1 MHDLHVNSNLASTRA
16 NYQLLHAV
24 PGRCRIRVARL
35 RIDHAV
41 RERISHRLSSSPLV
55 SNFRLNPACESITIE
70 HLGQFDALL
79 DMLLQPST
87 MLVVLPTGA
96 IPQTQNK
103 AIAFSPFRAMA
114 LATTALVLGPAGG
127 FGLDLLLIVLTGFP
141 IWRRAVVTLFQE
153 RRFNVDFLDGLALAI
168 AVLRREP
175 RTAALIAVM
184 VHLGDVVR
192 ELTARQSRCHMR
204 ELLDF
209 QVVQA
214 RRLDAD
220 GNITLIPA
228 QSLLCD
234 DMALMVAG
242 DLVPADGMICSGL
255 ASVDQRHITGESVP
269 ATRRV
274 GDMVFAGS
282 SIVEGSVTVQVTE
295 VGANTVVAK
304 IVQVIAS
311 APVGETRIQN
321 YAEQFADRLVAPL
334 LGVNVAMLAL
344 TGNVDRFMSMAI
356 VDYGTGIRVAAPT
369 SILASMT
376 RAARQGI
383 LIKSGHHVEQL
394 ATLRGMAFDKTGTLT
409 SGHLTVLDVRP
420 MHARISAD
428 RILQLAAAAETQ
440 LRHPVARALVL
451 HAEQVRGLTLPLCDD
466 VQFVIGMGV
475 SAVIAGQHVHVG
487 SARFLCSLG
496 IATSKAAPYLAE
508 AEGHGYIVLL
518 VALDDRLVGA
528 IACSDAPRPEAR
540 AVVAGLRARGVE
552 HIVMLSGDR
561 EGVARRVA
569 DAVGID
575 TVYSE
580 ILPHDKAEIVRTLRL
595 KYGPFAMIGDGVNDS
610 PALAQADVGISL
622 VDGADIARDAAD
634 VVLMEE
640 GLHLLLPAM
649 DICRDGMAL
658 IKQNFSLIAGANTLA
673 LALAVPAGLMSPM
686 ACTLI
691 SNGSGLLA
699 TLNAMRP
706 LLASRKNI

>member
-1 MHDLHVNSNLASTRA
+1 MHALSTNANPASSRA
-16 NYQLLHAV
+16 SYQLLHEV

-35 RIDHAV
+35 RVDKAV
-41 RERISHRLSSSPLV
+41 RERINHRLSSSPLV
-55 SNFRLNPACESITIE
+55 SSFRLNPACESITIE
-70 HLGQFDALL
+70 HMGQFDALL
-79 DMLLQPST
+79 EMLFQPST
-87 MLVVLPTGA
+87 MLATLPTG
-96 IPQTQNK
+96 QLQNIQSK
-103 AIAFSPFRAMA
+103 TIAFSPFKSMA

-141 IWRRAVVTLFQE
+141 IWRRAVVTLFKE

-168 AVLRREP
+168 AVLRREQ
-175 RTAALIAVM
+175 RTAAVIAMM

-192 ELTARQSRCHMR
+192 ELTARQSRGHMR

-214 RRLDAD
+214 RRLDAE
-220 GNITLIPA
+220 GTITLIPA
-228 QSLLCD
+228 QSLQCD
-234 DMALMVAG
+234 DLALMMAG

-274 GDMVFAGS
+274 GEMVFAGS
-282 SIVEGSVTVQVTE
+282 SIVEGSITVQVTE

-394 ATLRGMAFDKTGTLT
+394 ATLRGIAFDKTGTLT

-475 SAVIAGQHVHVG
+475 SAVIAGQHLQVG
-487 SARFLCSLG
+487 SARFLRSLG
-496 IATSKAAPYLAE
+496 IATAKAAKYLAE
-508 AEGHGYIVLL
+508 AEDHGYIVLL

-569 DAVGID
+569 NAVGID

-580 ILPHDKAEIVRTLRL
+580 ILPHDKADIVRTLRL

-640 GLHLLLPAM
+640 GLHQLLPAI
-649 DICRDGMAL
+649 DICRDGIAL
-658 IKQNFSLIAGANTLA
+658 IKQNFNLIAGANTLA

-706 LLASRKNI
+706 LLASRK

>member
-1 MHDLHVNSNLASTRA
+1 MHETNGSAITAPNRA
-16 NYQLLHAV
+16 NYQLLHEV

-35 RIDHAV
+35 RVDMAV

-55 SNFRLNPACESITIE
+55 SNFRLNTACESITIE
-70 HLGQFDALL
+70 HMGKFDALL
-79 DMLLQPST
+79 AMLLQPST
-87 MLVVLPTGA
+87 MLVTLPTGQL
-96 IPQTQNK
+96 QTVPTK
-103 AIAFSPFRAMA
+103 TIEFSPFRSMA
-114 LATTALVLGPAGG
+114 LATAALVLGPAGG

-141 IWRRAVVTLFQE
+141 IWRRAVTTLFKE

-175 RTAALIAVM
+175 RTAAVIAMM

-192 ELTARQSRCHMR
+192 ELTARQSRGHMR

-214 RRLDAD
+214 RRLDAQ

-228 QSLLCD
+228 QSLQCD
-234 DMALMVAG
+234 DLALMMAG

-274 GDMVFAGS
+274 GEMVFAGS
-282 SIVEGSVTVQVTE
+282 SIVEGSITVQVTE

-394 ATLRGMAFDKTGTLT
+394 ATLRGIAFDKTGTLT

-440 LRHPVARALVL
+440 LRHPVARALLL
-451 HAEQVRGLTLPLCDD
+451 HAEQVRGLTLPPCDD

-475 SAVIAGQHVHVG
+475 SAVIAGQHLHVG
-487 SARFLCSLG
+487 SARFLRSLG
-496 IATSKAAPYLAE
+496 IPTAKAAKYLAE
-508 AEGHGYIVLL
+508 AEVHGYIVLM
-518 VALDDRLVGA
+518 VALDDRLIGA

-540 AVVAGLRARGVE
+540 AVIAGLRARGVE

-580 ILPHDKAEIVRTLRL
+580 ILPHDKAEIVRSLRL

-640 GLHLLLPAM
+640 GLHQLLPAI

-706 LLASRKNI
+706 LLASRKQA